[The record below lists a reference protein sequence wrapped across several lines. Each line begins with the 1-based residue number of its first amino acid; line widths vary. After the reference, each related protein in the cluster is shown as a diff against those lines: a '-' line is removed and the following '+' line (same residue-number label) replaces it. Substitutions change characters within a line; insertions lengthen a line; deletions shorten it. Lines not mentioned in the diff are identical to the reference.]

1 MTECSKMFRRLGE
14 SYGQLYRSSFNAD
27 PVSLQ
32 NIEMYPYTL
41 CLVTKDLGRLFKE
54 WITQSAR

>member
-1 MTECSKMFRRLGE
+1 MFRHLGE

-41 CLVTKDLGRLFKE
+41 ILSLIFNYSIPVFELSIQEHQFGLL
-54 WITQSAR
+54 